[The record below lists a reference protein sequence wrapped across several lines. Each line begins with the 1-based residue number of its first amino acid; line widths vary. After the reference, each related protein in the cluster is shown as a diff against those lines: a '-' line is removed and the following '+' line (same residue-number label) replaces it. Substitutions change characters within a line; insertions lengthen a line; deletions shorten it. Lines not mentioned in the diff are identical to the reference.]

1 MPITTIPARYRP
13 GIVKITQLD
22 DRKASE
28 LAEALTACLPTKGF
42 NQFLSAVLLRLKD
55 WKREDLHDILWSLYS
70 LSLAM
75 ADQDISA
82 DEFVV
87 QLTNVMRSS
96 DRTDLK
102 ISEESEIAFSS
113 HLKRLLSV
121 ESLTLSAKA
130 LGLRNDYQR
139 SYCDIRILTDIRPVF
154 GSPAEKPLGAFVE
167 HTLKIEYHEDG
178 EHKEFYVALDNED
191 LGKIRKALD
200 RAESKTAALKSVI
213 RESGIPD
220 FDRS

>member
-13 GIVKITQLD
+13 GIVKITKLD
-22 DRKASE
+22 DHKASE

-55 WKREDLHDILWSLYS
+55 WKREELHDILYSLYS

-75 ADQDISA
+75 ADQEISA

-96 DRTDLK
+96 DRADLK
-102 ISEESEIAFSS
+102 ISEDTEIAFSS

-121 ESLTLSAKA
+121 ESLILSAKA

-139 SYCDIRILTDIRPVF
+139 SYCDIRILTDIRPIF
-154 GSPAEKPLGAFVE
+154 GSPAEKPVGAFVE
-167 HTLKIEYHEDG
+167 NTLKIEYHEDG